1 MEGKDYRSLSPEEK
15 ILFEFVASNKQEIM
29 DKIDEK
35 FEDLKDFLEPMK
47 VILKGFFVPDIKFCL

>member
-35 FEDLKDFLEPMK
+35 FEDLKDFLGPMK
-47 VILKGFFVPDIKFCL
+47 VMLKVFFCTRH